1 MSIEQFDL
9 ILCDLYQ
16 IDIWMPPLFGKWMED
31 YKEASYS
38 LWAVDELRDFIAA
51 RLFPR
56 TEGTVEEFSKLTYE
70 FMMKMSRYSK
80 ISPKTHLIFQTAKQK
95 ASDVLELLQAME

>member
-9 ILCDLYQ
+9 ILCDLYRL
-16 IDIWMPPLFGKWMED
+16 DTWMPPLFGKWMEN
-31 YKEASYS
+31 YKEISYS
-38 LWAVDELRDFIAA
+38 LWAVDELRDFITD

-56 TEGTVEEFSKLTYE
+56 TEGPVEEFYKLTYE

-80 ISPKTHLIFQTAKQK
+80 VNPKTHLIFQTAKQK